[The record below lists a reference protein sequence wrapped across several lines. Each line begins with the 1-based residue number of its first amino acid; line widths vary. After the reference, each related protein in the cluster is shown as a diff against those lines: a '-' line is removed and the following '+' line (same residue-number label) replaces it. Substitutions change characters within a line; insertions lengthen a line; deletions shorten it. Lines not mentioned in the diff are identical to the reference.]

1 MKKIIAISAALLIAG
16 FSAQAQSIDARANNG
31 ATVQQITLP
40 GGGLA
45 GTDISVALYGGADA
59 GSLTAITTG
68 AIQASGF
75 FNLGT
80 VNTGLAAGAT
90 GTFQIKAWETA
101 FGATYEEAS
110 AVIGALVG
118 ESSAFSMA
126 VGNDAAVPP
135 LPAPNMVAGGYEGF
149 GLVAVVP
156 EPSTIVLGILGAAAL
171 LIRRRK

>member
-31 ATVQQITLP
+31 ATVKQITLP

-45 GTDISVALYGGADA
+45 GSDISVALYVGDSMTPVA
-59 GSLTAITTG
+59 TG

-101 FGATYEEAS
+101 FGATYQEAS
-110 AVIGALVG
+110 AVVGALVG